1 MRRKRAKTRDILP
14 DPRFGDELVAKF
26 VNGLMQ
32 DGKKSLA
39 YTIFYSAID
48 GVKEKTNEDGLIVW
62 KKALDNIMPSV
73 EVKRRRVGGST
84 FQVPREIR
92 PERRLSLGI
101 KWLVSYARSR
111 GEKTMKERLIHE
123 IIAASNEEG
132 NAFKRKVDTHR
143 MASSNKAFSHFNF

>member
-1 MRRKRAKTRDILP
+1 M
-14 DPRFGDELVAKF
+14 
-26 VNGLMQ
+26 
-32 DGKKSLA
+32 GKKSLA
-39 YTIFYSAID
+39 YTIFYNAID

-92 PERRLSLGI
+92 PERKLSLGI

-111 GEKTMKERLIHE
+111 WE
-123 IIAASNEEG
+123 IK
-132 NAFKRKVDTHR
+132 KRKIIIKIKKDLRARNDKKKKV
-143 MASSNKAFSHFNF
+143 